1 MKNKKLLKVI
11 TSAVFASLITGL
23 TFFPKVPIP
32 GGGYIHL
39 GDTVIYLAASFL
51 PLPYAMTAAAI
62 GGGLA
67 DLLAGYAAYAPFTL
81 VAKALLTIA
90 FTHKSKKIL
99 SKRNYIAPLAGIF
112 VTSAVYFIADWVL
125 YGIAGAVSG
134 TIWNITQAVASMILY
149 YIIATAF
156 DKMQLKDK
164 FTGKIQ

>member
-1 MKNKKLLKVI
+1 MKNKKLLKI
-11 TSAVFASLITGL
+11 IISAVFASLITGL

-39 GDTVIYLAASFL
+39 GDTIIYLAASFL

-81 VAKALLTIA
+81 IAKALLTIS
-90 FTHKSKKIL
+90 FTYKNAKIL
-99 SKRNYIAPLAGIF
+99 SKRNYLAPLAGIV
-112 VTSAVYFIADWVL
+112 VTTAVYFVADWTL

-134 TIWNITQAVASMILY
+134 IIWNVAQAVASMLVY
-149 YIIATAF
+149 YVTATAF
-156 DKMQLKDK
+156 DKMQLRQKL
-164 FTGKIQ
+164 TGKIL